1 MELISCLYDLN
12 SYNKIKPYCDGIV
25 VYSSDF
31 SSFFMNGLKLDEIK
45 ELIKINQNEKKITK
59 I

>member
-31 SSFFMNGLKLDEIK
+31 SSFFMNGLKIDEIK
-45 ELIKINQNEKKITK
+45 ELIKINQN
-59 I
+59 